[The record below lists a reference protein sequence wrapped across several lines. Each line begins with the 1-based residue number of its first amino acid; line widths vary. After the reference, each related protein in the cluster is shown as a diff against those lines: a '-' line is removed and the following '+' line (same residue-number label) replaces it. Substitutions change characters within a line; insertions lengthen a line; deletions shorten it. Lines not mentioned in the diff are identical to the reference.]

1 MLPSCVNAS
10 LNDRLDICIY
20 LRSPPE
26 KLLPINFN
34 YRPLDQP
41 LIETFHVKY
50 HFFNMLISHG
60 EYFTLLYQNFHNL
73 IHAYPFKT
81 NASNIYS
88 LYSPLLSF
96 FFLLIILIWLKITRI
111 SVLFTDNQFIV
122 SRFHFHPNSRDANF
136 QTSLRGLPYKFHRRE
151 RNISKPKIPPPFED
165 LPRSFNHP
173 STHDSA
179 RFCSRCTLSINTCGY
194 AHPSRVWLI

>member
-96 FFLLIILIWLKITRI
+96 FFPPHYSHMIKNHSNLGFIHRQSIHRITFPFP
-111 SVLFTDNQFIV
+111 SQF
-122 SRFHFHPNSRDANF
+122 P
-136 QTSLRGLPYKFHRRE
+136 RRE
-151 RNISKPKIPPPFED
+151 
-165 LPRSFNHP
+165 
-173 STHDSA
+173 
-179 RFCSRCTLSINTCGY
+179 LSNQPT
-194 AHPSRVWLI
+194 RTTV

>member
-96 FFLLIILIWLKITRI
+96 FFLLIILI
-111 SVLFTDNQFIV
+111 
-122 SRFHFHPNSRDANF
+122 
-136 QTSLRGLPYKFHRRE
+136 
-151 RNISKPKIPPPFED
+151 
-165 LPRSFNHP
+165 
-173 STHDSA
+173 
-179 RFCSRCTLSINTCGY
+179 
-194 AHPSRVWLI
+194 